1 MESGLQKIYLHH
13 SYFKG
18 RFTEVECVGHTNN
31 MGTNGA
37 GKSTMLSLIPF
48 FYGKEPSS
56 LVNRAGE
63 KKAFADFLLPSAR
76 SMLIFEYKRLDELK
90 CVVMYKSK
98 KSVAYRFVD
107 CSAEGGLFQQHL
119 MDQLPSTN
127 DAHDWL
133 KHVVSKNFYVSNQIG
148 SSIDY
153 RAVLLNDKKRL
164 QKKRKSHQ
172 SLSSTAYQFSLCTND
187 TQMQHIDSLT
197 AVMLRHDKLLAQFK
211 TMVVDSFLSDQI
223 DIGDAPF
230 HKDDAEYINSLNVLV
245 EIEKHSATFH
255 GALDKDVELK
265 EQWSLLLAYKKQLD
279 QAASEVGLNLSTTE
293 ALIKDL
299 EIQTGDLEDDYK
311 SKTAALRERYNN
323 ESNNLEGKNSLIQ
336 TIYDERERWEGKE
349 NITTKIS
356 QYEELSGYEAKMNSD
371 SNHYT
376 GLLEAV
382 SQQADA
388 HQKKIG
394 QLETDT
400 TNKLSKAKEERSS
413 LDNSMSKHL
422 RLALQ
427 RESDCSDEMHV
438 QIREFLKSRTSEK
451 QRIND
456 DVQALYA
463 DKTEASL
470 YSEDENKEIN
480 SYENQ
485 INEIEEQLVKQ
496 AKDISEK
503 RRQFDSDKKLQD
515 GKLDELELKKKALG
529 KTEKEREKITR
540 QLNPEPDSLHEFL
553 NETKYAWR
561 DTIGKVIR
569 PELLSQ
575 KNLNPQLVGG
585 ESSQALYGLEI
596 NLNLVE
602 PNEFTKSEN
611 QLKQQREVLKK
622 DILNYEEDIT
632 RIKTELGKFNKQVS
646 QSEKELSQQG
656 REEDRLNTEKKEIGL
671 SIKAKKIDIEKAI
684 TNRVWEIDKR
694 IQQSILELKA
704 YDHETDSGVE
714 KLEETA
720 RQGILTLKA
729 NASVVEAAIQDQI
742 DLKDQLITGIKD
754 TADNQRKELEKIFE
768 AVLKNKDID
777 PLTEQVAK
785 ERAVKSKSEY
795 ELIKSYAQLI
805 NDYRS
810 WEKSLWVHINKH
822 EKEATELSVSVARL
836 SSQLDEKKKNHQE
849 RLKELEAKIKE
860 QKTKLGRLEKEHKSI
875 NNAYADVN
883 DALDKVPAT
892 HESSEIRDNLSLEL
906 LLERLT
912 KNINRIKVL
921 RRSIADA
928 VKKVGEVLTSIGSKN
943 KIYALW
949 ENMEQDR
956 SRRSIHANY
965 TENFL
970 IEGVDDVKRLLE
982 VAIPDIR
989 EVTLESLKTVGERY
1003 VRFYHSLDTLNR
1015 KVRSIS
1021 SALGE
1026 EINTTNHF
1034 EALSDINIELVSKVD
1049 EFDIWKDLKA
1059 FSEVWSNWV
1068 ENERNVLPSKEFVT
1082 IFQSTTDSL
1091 RSCQISNDIESLVD
1105 IDISMR
1111 ENGRPVNIRTD
1122 ADLKGLSSEGIS
1134 TLAVIVVF
1142 CGMTRYLCKDN
1153 NVRIHWPLDELGK
1166 ISDENVMI
1174 LFELMDEHNISL
1186 FCAQPN
1192 PSPVLL
1198 RYFTTKNYVDKNLGI
1213 KRYVSIKG
1221 DKKNPLLPE
1230 KEGK

>member
-18 RFTEVECVGHTNN
+18 KFTEVECVGHTNN

-63 KKAFADFLLPSAR
+63 KKAFADFLLPSVR
-76 SMLIFEYKRLDELK
+76 SMLIFEYKRLGELK

-107 CSAEGGLFQQHL
+107 CGAEDGLFQQYL
-119 MDQLPSTN
+119 MDQLVSTN
-127 DAHDWL
+127 DVHDWL
-133 KHVVSKNFYVSNQIG
+133 RYVVSKQFHVSNQIG

-172 SLSSTAYQFSLCTND
+172 SLSSTAYQFSLCASD
-187 TQMQHIDSLT
+187 AQMQHIDSLT

-255 GALDKDVELK
+255 GALDKGVELK
-265 EQWSLLLAYKKQLD
+265 EQWSLLLAYKNQLD
-279 QAASEVGLNLSTTE
+279 QAASEVGLNLITTE
-293 ALIKDL
+293 DLVKDL
-299 EIQTGDLEDDYK
+299 DIQTGDLEDDYK

-336 TIYDERERWEGKE
+336 TIYDERERWDGKE

-356 QYEELSGYEAKMNSD
+356 QYEQLSDYEAKMNSD
-371 SNHYT
+371 SEHYK

-382 SQQADA
+382 SQQADV
-388 HQKKIG
+388 HQIKMG

-400 TNKLSKAKEERSS
+400 TNKLSKATKERAR
-413 LDNSMSKHL
+413 LDKSMSEHL
-422 RLALQ
+422 RLAQQ
-427 RESDCSDEMHV
+427 RQNDRSDEMHV
-438 QIREFLKSRTSEK
+438 QIREFLKSRASEK

-456 DVQALYA
+456 DIQALYE
-463 DKTEASL
+463 DKTKASL
-470 YSEDENKEIN
+470 YSEDENKEIS

-485 INEIEEQLVKQ
+485 ISEIDEQLVKQ
-496 AKDISEK
+496 AIYISEK
-503 RRQFDSDKKLQD
+503 REQLDNDTKLRD
-515 GKLDELELKKKALG
+515 GKLDELDLKKKALG
-529 KTEKEREKITR
+529 KVEKEREKITR
-540 QLNPEPDSLHEFL
+540 QLNPDPDSLHEFL
-553 NETKYAWR
+553 NDTKDSWR

-575 KNLNPQLVGG
+575 KNLNPQFVDGDG
-585 ESSQALYGLEI
+585 SQALYGLKI

-632 RIKTELGKFNKQVS
+632 RIKAKLGKFNKQVS
-646 QSEKELSQQG
+646 QTEKDLSQLG
-656 REEDRLNTEKKEIGL
+656 REEERLKVEKKEIGL
-671 SIKAKKIDIEKAI
+671 SIKTKKVDIEKAI
-684 TNRVWEIDKR
+684 NNRVGEIDKR
-694 IQQSILELKA
+694 IQQSMLELKA
-704 YDHETDSGVE
+704 YDHETDRGVE

-720 RQGILTLKA
+720 RQEILTLKA
-729 NASVVEAAIQDQI
+729 NASIEEEAIQEKI
-742 DLKDQLITGIKD
+742 ELKDQLVKDIKD
-754 TADNQRKELEKIFE
+754 TADNQRKELEDTFE
-768 AVLKNKDID
+768 AILKNKGID

-785 ERAVKSKSEY
+785 ERTAKSKSEY
-795 ELIKSYAQLI
+795 ELIKNYTQLI

-810 WEKSLWVHINKH
+810 WEKSLWVHIDKH
-822 EKEATELSVSVARL
+822 EKEATELSASVARL
-836 SSQLDEKKKNHQE
+836 FSQLEEKKKKYQK
-849 RLKELEAKIKE
+849 RLKELEAKTKE
-860 QKTKLGRLEKEHKSI
+860 QKAELGRLEGEQKSV
-875 NNAYADVN
+875 NNAYEDVN
-883 DALDKVPAT
+883 DALKKVPTT
-892 HESSEIRDNLSLEL
+892 HESTEIRDNLSLDL
-906 LLERLT
+906 LLDRLA
-912 KNINRIKVL
+912 KNINRIKIL

-943 KIYALW
+943 KIYVLW
-949 ENMEQDR
+949 ENMELDR
-956 SRRSIHANY
+956 GQHSIHANY
-965 TENFL
+965 TEDFF
-970 IEGVDDVKRLLE
+970 IEGIDDVRRLLE

-1021 SALGE
+1021 STLGE

-1034 EALSDINIELVSKVD
+1034 EALSDINVELVSKVD

-1059 FSEVWSNWV
+1059 FSEVWSKWV
-1068 ENERNVLPSKEFVT
+1068 ESDRNVLPSKEFVT
-1082 IFQSTTDSL
+1082 IFQSTMDSL

-1142 CGMTRYLCKDN
+1142 CGMTRYLCKDS

-1174 LFELMDEHNISL
+1174 LFDLMDEHNISL

-1213 KRYVSIKG
+1213 KRYVLVKG

-1230 KEGK
+1230 EEDK

>member
-18 RFTEVECVGHTNN
+18 KFTEVECVGHTNN

-63 KKAFADFLLPSAR
+63 KKAFADFLLPSVR
-76 SMLIFEYKRLDELK
+76 SMLIFEYQRLGELK

-107 CSAEGGLFQQHL
+107 CGAEGSLFQQHL
-119 MDQLPSTN
+119 MDQLASTN
-127 DAHDWL
+127 DVHDWL
-133 KHVVSKNFYVSNQIG
+133 RHVVSKHFYVSNQIG

-172 SLSSTAYQFSLCTND
+172 SLSSTAYQFSLCSND

-245 EIEKHSATFH
+245 EIEKHSATFN

-279 QAASEVGLNLSTTE
+279 QAASEVELNLMTTE
-293 ALIKDL
+293 SLITDL
-299 EIQTGDLEDDYK
+299 KIQTGDLEDDYK
-311 SKTAALRERYNN
+311 SKTAVLRERYNN
-323 ESNNLEGKNSLIQ
+323 ESNALESKSSLIQ
-336 TIYDERERWEGKE
+336 TIYDERERWDVKE

-356 QYEELSGYEAKMNSD
+356 QYEQLSDYEDKMNSD
-371 SNHYT
+371 KEHYKS
-376 GLLEAV
+376 LLEAV
-382 SQQADA
+382 SQQADV
-388 HQKKIG
+388 HQKKID

-400 TNKLSKAKEERSS
+400 TNKLSKAKDELSTFEK
-413 LDNSMSKHL
+413 SMYEHL
-422 RLALQ
+422 RLSQ
-427 RESDCSDEMHV
+427 QKQNDRSDEMHV
-438 QIREFLKSRTSEK
+438 QIREFLKNRASEK

-456 DVQALYA
+456 DIQALYD
-463 DKTEASL
+463 DKTKASS
-470 YSEDENKEIN
+470 YSEDENKDIH

-485 INEIEEQLVKQ
+485 ISEIEEQLARKVTE
-496 AKDISEK
+496 ISEK
-503 RRQFDSDKKLQD
+503 REELDSDTKLRD
-515 GKLDELELKKKALG
+515 GKLDELKFKKDALAKA
-529 KTEKEREKITR
+529 EVEREKITR

-553 NETKYAWR
+553 NDTKDCWR

-569 PELLSQ
+569 PELLRQ
-575 KNLNPQLVGG
+575 KNLNPQLLDGNG
-585 ESSQALYGLEI
+585 SQALYGLEI

-611 QLKQQREVLKK
+611 QLKQQRDVLKK
-622 DILNYEEDIT
+622 DIFNYEEDIT
-632 RIKTELGKFNKQVS
+632 RIKTELGNLNKQVS
-646 QSEKELSQQG
+646 QSKTELSQLG
-656 REEDRLNTEKKEIGL
+656 REEESLKVERKEIGL
-671 SIKAKKIDIEKAI
+671 SINARKIEIKKTI
-684 TNRVWEIDKR
+684 NYRVGEIDKR
-694 IQQSILELKA
+694 IQQSRLELKA

-714 KLEETA
+714 KLEEAT
-720 RQGILTLKA
+720 RQEILTLKA
-729 NASVVEAAIQDQI
+729 NASVEEAAIQEQI
-742 DLKDQLITGIKD
+742 ELKRQQIKEIKD
-754 TADNQRKELEKIFE
+754 TADNQRKEFEKTFE
-768 AVLKNKDID
+768 AILKNRGID
-777 PLTEQVAK
+777 PLTEQIAK
-785 ERAVKSKSEY
+785 ERSAKSKSEY
-795 ELIKSYAQLI
+795 ELIRSYAQLI

-810 WEKSLWVHINKH
+810 WEKSLWVHIDKH
-822 EKEATELSVSVARL
+822 EKEANKLSASVDHL
-836 SSQLDEKKKNHQE
+836 SSQLEEKKKKYQE
-849 RLKELEAKIKE
+849 RLKELEVKTRE
-860 QKTKLGRLEKEHKSI
+860 QKAKRERLEKEQKSV
-875 NNAYADVN
+875 NNAYEDVN
-883 DALDKVPAT
+883 DALEKVPTT
-892 HESSEIRDNLSLEL
+892 HESTEIRDNLSLEL

-912 KNINRIKVL
+912 KNINRVKVL

-943 KIYALW
+943 KIYVLW

-956 SRRSIHANY
+956 SQRSIHASY
-965 TENFL
+965 TEDFF
-970 IEGVDDVKRLLE
+970 IEGIGDVRRLLE

-1003 VRFYHSLDTLNR
+1003 VRFYQSLDTLNR

-1021 SALGE
+1021 STLGE

-1034 EALSDINIELVSKVD
+1034 EALSDINVELVSKVD

-1059 FSEVWSNWV
+1059 FSEVWSKWV
-1068 ENERNVLPSKEFVT
+1068 ESGRNALPSKEFVT

-1091 RSCQISNDIESLVD
+1091 RSCQISSDIESLVD

-1142 CGMTRYLCKDN
+1142 CGMTRYLCKDS

-1213 KRYVSIKG
+1213 KRYVSVKG

-1230 KEGK
+1230 EEDK

>member
-18 RFTEVECVGHTNN
+18 KFTEVECVGHTNN

-63 KKAFADFLLPSAR
+63 KKAFADFLLPSMR
-76 SMLIFEYKRLDELK
+76 SMLIFEYKRLGELK

-119 MDQLPSTN
+119 MDQLVGTS
-127 DAHDWL
+127 DVHDWL
-133 KHVVSKNFYVSNQIG
+133 RHVVSKHFYVSNQIG

-172 SLSSTAYQFSLCTND
+172 SLSSTAYQFSLCSND

-223 DIGDAPF
+223 DIGEAPF
-230 HKDDAEYINSLNVLV
+230 HIDDAEYINSLNVLV

-255 GALDKDVELK
+255 DALDKDVELR

-279 QAASEVGLNLSTTE
+279 QAASKVELNLITTE

-299 EIQTGDLEDDYK
+299 GIQTGELEYDYK

-323 ESNNLEGKNSLIQ
+323 EYNALEGKNSLIQ
-336 TIYDERERWEGKE
+336 TIYDERERWDGKE

-356 QYEELSGYEAKMNSD
+356 QYEQLSDYEVKMNSD
-371 SNHYT
+371 SEHYK

-388 HQKKIG
+388 HQIKIG

-400 TNKLSKAKEERSS
+400 TNKLSKAKEDLST
-413 LDNSMSKHL
+413 LDKSMSEHL
-422 RLALQ
+422 RLAQQ
-427 RESDCSDEMHV
+427 RQNDRSDEMHV
-438 QIREFLKSRTSEK
+438 QIREFLKSRASEK

-456 DVQALYA
+456 DIQAFYD
-463 DKTEASL
+463 DKTKASL
-470 YSEDENKEIN
+470 YSEDENKEIS

-485 INEIEEQLVKQ
+485 ISEIDEQLVKQ
-496 AKDISEK
+496 AIYISEK
-503 RRQFDSDKKLQD
+503 REQLDTDTKLRD
-515 GKLDELELKKKALG
+515 GKLDELDLKKKALG
-529 KTEKEREKITR
+529 KAEKEREKITR

-553 NETKYAWR
+553 NDTKDSWR

-569 PELLSQ
+569 PELLNQ
-575 KNLNPQLVGG
+575 KNLNPQFVDG
-585 ESSQALYGLEI
+585 SQALYGLEI

-602 PNEFTKSEN
+602 QNEFTKSEN
-611 QLKQQREVLKK
+611 QLKQQREALKK

-632 RIKTELGKFNKQVS
+632 RIKTELGKLNKQVS
-646 QSEKELSQQG
+646 QSEKDLSQLG
-656 REEDRLNTEKKEIGL
+656 REEEGLKNEKKEIGL
-671 SIKAKKIDIEKAI
+671 SVKAKKIDIERAI
-684 TNRVWEIDKR
+684 NNRVGEIDKR
-694 IQQSILELKA
+694 IQHSILELKA

-720 RQGILTLKA
+720 KQEILTLKA
-729 NASVVEAAIQDQI
+729 NASVEEAAIQEQI
-742 DLKDQLITGIKD
+742 DLKGQLIKDIKA
-754 TADNQRKELEKIFE
+754 TAGYQLKELEDTFE
-768 AVLKNKDID
+768 AILKNRGID

-785 ERAVKSKSEY
+785 ERAAKSKSKY
-795 ELIKSYAQLI
+795 ELIKSYTQLI

-810 WEKSLWVHINKH
+810 WEKSLWVHIDKH
-822 EKEATELSVSVARL
+822 EKEATELSASVARL
-836 SSQLDEKKKNHQE
+836 SSQLEDKKKKYQE
-849 RLKELEAKIKE
+849 RLKELEV
-860 QKTKLGRLEKEHKSI
+860 KTKEHKAELGRLEREQKSI
-875 NNAYADVN
+875 NNAYEDVN
-883 DALDKVPAT
+883 DALEKVPTT
-892 HESSEIRDNLSLEL
+892 HKSTEIRDNLSLEL

-912 KNINRIKVL
+912 RNINRIKVL

-943 KIYALW
+943 KVYVLW

-956 SRRSIHANY
+956 SLRSIHANY
-965 TENFL
+965 TEDFF
-970 IEGVDDVKRLLE
+970 IEGIDDVRRLLE

-1021 SALGE
+1021 STLGE

-1034 EALSDINIELVSKVD
+1034 EALSDINVELVSKVD

-1059 FSEVWSNWV
+1059 FSEVWSKWM
-1068 ENERNVLPSKEFVT
+1068 ESDRNVLPSKEFVT
-1082 IFQSTTDSL
+1082 IFRSTTDSL

-1142 CGMTRYLCKDN
+1142 CGMTRYLCKDS

-1198 RYFTTKNYVDKNLGI
+1198 RFFTTKNYVDKNLGI
-1213 KRYVSIKG
+1213 KRYVSVKG
-1221 DKKNPLLPE
+1221 RKQNPLLPE
-1230 KEGK
+1230 EEDK